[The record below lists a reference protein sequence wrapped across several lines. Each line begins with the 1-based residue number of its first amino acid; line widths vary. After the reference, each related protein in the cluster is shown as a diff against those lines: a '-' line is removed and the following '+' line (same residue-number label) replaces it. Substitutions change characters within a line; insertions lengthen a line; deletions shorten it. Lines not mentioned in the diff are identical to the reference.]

1 MISGC
6 ASHWS
11 LFVPGSKCW
20 TMSNVML
27 KNLEL
32 AEMGFFEKVDI
43 DVKTLNSWITVYNI
57 NNTNFINIPDDR
69 VD

>member
-1 MISGC
+1 
-6 ASHWS
+6 
-11 LFVPGSKCW
+11 
-20 TMSNVML
+20 MSNVML

-32 AEMGFFEKVDI
+32 AEMGFFDKVDI